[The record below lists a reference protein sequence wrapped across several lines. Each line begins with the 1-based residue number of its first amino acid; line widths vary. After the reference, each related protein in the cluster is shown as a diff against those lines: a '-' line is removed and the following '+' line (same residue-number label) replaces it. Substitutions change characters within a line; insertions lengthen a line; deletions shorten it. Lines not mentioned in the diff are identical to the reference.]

1 MKTFRKFLEQD
12 AEINQI
18 ENNPIFKIKSNMS
31 SEINDLLQWIQ
42 QNSSQNYEDIKNKML
57 NFRTNISYLSA
68 EMFKSIPNFKIR
80 AAYKEQYK
88 ILINKLN
95 EFENLTGDLK
105 KSLQQLTNI
114 LNSFLIFIQSK
125 ISV

>member
-1 MKTFRKFLEQD
+1 LKTFRKFLEQD

-57 NFRTNISYLSA
+57 NFRTNISYLST